1 MAGRF
6 QNFSRLRAAR
16 RKNYSRTFRELSR
29 PPARSKGVRRRCRG
43 FEAGARMTPPNH
55 TSDAE
60 LLRLT
65 LAGDEAAFTALF
77 RRRQGGVYRFALHMS
92 GSEALAEDVVQE
104 VFLVLVR
111 DGRNF
116 DPARGS
122 VAAYLYGIARNHVL
136 RAFER
141 ERALVPLPAGD
152 GEGEGPAAPDLVAA
166 DDPLGD
172 LTRGEMIEKL
182 RQAVLALP
190 AHYREVV
197 VLCELHEL
205 SYAEAAAALDCAVGT
220 VRSRLHRARAM
231 LAAKLR
237 DGRRREEAAREG
249 GAEAAGG
256 ETPQALRTAR
266 CFA

>member
-1 MAGRF
+1 
-6 QNFSRLRAAR
+6 
-16 RKNYSRTFRELSR
+16 
-29 PPARSKGVRRRCRG
+29 
-43 FEAGARMTPPNH
+43 MTPPNT

-65 LAGDEAAFTALF
+65 LAGDESAFTALF
-77 RRRQGGVYRFALHMS
+77 RRRQAGVYRFALHMS

-104 VFLVLVR
+104 AFIVLMR

-116 DPARGS
+116 DPSRGS

-141 ERALVPLPAGD
+141 ERALVPLGSD
-152 GEGEGPAAPDLVAA
+152 EGEGETFPDLVSA

-172 LTRGEMIEKL
+172 LTRGEMIERL
-182 RQAVLALP
+182 RSAVLALP

-197 VLCELHEL
+197 ALCELQEL

-231 LAAKLR
+231 LAAKLCE
-237 DGRRREEAAREG
+237 RRRLEEARGEG
-249 GAEAAGG
+249 AQGGGG
-256 ETPQALRTAR
+256 ETPQTLRTAR

>member
-1 MAGRF
+1 M
-6 QNFSRLRAAR
+6 S
-16 RKNYSRTFRELSR
+16 
-29 PPARSKGVRRRCRG
+29 PP
-43 FEAGARMTPPNH
+43 EIL
-55 TSDAE
+55 SDAE
-60 LLRLT
+60 LLRRM
-65 LAGDEAAFTALF
+65 LAGDESAFTALF
-77 RRRQGGVYRFALHMS
+77 RRRQAGVYRFALHMS

-104 VFLVLVR
+104 AFIALMR

-141 ERALVPLPAGD
+141 ERALVPLAS
-152 GEGEGPAAPDLVAA
+152 GEGEGETGTPPDLVSA

-172 LTRGEMIEKL
+172 LTRGEMIENL
-182 RQAVLALP
+182 RLAVLALP

-197 VLCELHEL
+197 VLCELREL
-205 SYAEAAAALDCAVGT
+205 SYVEAADALGCSVGT

-237 DGRRREEAAREG
+237 ERRRLEEAAREG

-256 ETPQALRTAR
+256 ETQRGLRTAR